1 MGDMSTQR
9 HEHRDVPAD
18 TFEMRLAMARFHAGN
33 ISANEA
39 ALRVGVNGQTWR
51 NWEAG
56 TSPGAHQ
63 PAMLA
68 FIAQQLGVDQD
79 WLRNGGP
86 LSNPDSPNSR
96 PDADTVE
103 YSHRRRLMLAPAA

>member
-1 MGDMSTQR
+1 M

-33 ISANEA
+33 ISAKEA
-39 ALRVGVNGQTWR
+39 ALRVGVSGQAWR

-56 TSPGAHQ
+56 KSPGARQ

-68 FIAQQLGVDQD
+68 FIAQQLRVDED
-79 WLRNGGP
+79 WLRDGGP
-86 LSNPDSPNSR
+86 LTSGPGPGSSR
-96 PDADTVE
+96 ATRQYGDHQLT
-103 YSHRRRLMLAPAA
+103 LIAA